1 MTDIGI
7 PARMCADCAGE
18 YISSKEF
25 LAELKEY
32 LIRINYSEPH
42 HQHQNLAEGIV
53 KAVKE
58 LVEKIISLSGAPEN
72 RWCYAVEPAEFL
84 LNLRAL
90 EQLGWK
96 NAVQYTLGETWDL
109 SPAYQFSFWQ
119 KVSYT
124 NPNVSFPKG
133 KHHPGRWVGIS
144 HNVGDLLTYKVE
156 KDNER

>member
-1 MTDIGI
+1 
-7 PARMCADCAGE
+7 MCRLRGRIYFKQA
-18 YISSKEF
+18 IF
-25 LAELKEY
+25 LDELKEY

-53 KAVKE
+53 KLLKE

-72 RWCYAVEPAEFL
+72 CWCYAVELAEFL

-124 NPNVSFPKG
+124 NPGVSFPKD

-144 HNVGDLLTYKVE
+144 HNVGDLLTYTVE